1 MLSLIRGD
9 FMEFKDKLKKLR
21 LEKGLSQQELADK
34 IYVSRSAIAKWENG
48 LGYPSQ
54 DSYNALI
61 NFFDVS
67 QDYFQTEK
75 AEDVIIEKNKHIC
88 LLKYILSAFIFIILL
103 IFSVLLFNWFSS
115 VSINDTQRM
124 EKQAA
129 YYLGYEELTIIKTAQ
144 KGDYL
149 AALCVDSS
157 KNYCLCVFDENK
169 IFQNRWT
176 ANGGKKSISAGE
188 IASWNYGSPKQEAVL
203 IFCAGEIPENTKY
216 YSFVNGRTEYI
227 CSINDNTV
235 LDIFIIPYTN
245 NINGFPI
252 ALDENKE
259 TIQ

>member
-1 MLSLIRGD
+1 
-9 FMEFKDKLKKLR
+9 MEFKDKLKKLR

-48 LGYPSQ
+48 LGFPSK
-54 DSYNALI
+54 DSYIALI

-75 AEDVIIEKNKHIC
+75 AEKIIIEKNKHIY
-88 LLKYILSAFIFIILL
+88 LMKYILSAFISMIMIIL
-103 IFSVLLFNWFSS
+103 SVFIYSWFSS
-115 VSINDTQRM
+115 ASINDIKRL
-124 EKQAA
+124 EKQAED
-129 YYLGYEELTIIKTAQ
+129 YLGYNELTIIKTAK

-188 IASWNYGSPKQEAVL
+188 IVSWNYESPKQEAVL
-203 IFCAGEIPENTKY
+203 IFSAGEIPENTKY
-216 YSFVNGRTEYI
+216 YSFVNGRNEYI
-227 CSINDNTV
+227 CSVNDNTV

-245 NINGFPI
+245 NINGFPV

-259 TIQ
+259 PIQ